1 MEIDDAK
8 RLAKNKAIADRGR
21 ETRIRRHAME
31 CKTFELKIRANKL
44 NLRQKEELS
53 MLFVDAKRY
62 YNDIIAFMKSNDVSD
77 YDWKNTIVSVKTKD
91 GSFEKKEIKYLSA
104 SERQAVIAQIKSSLK
119 ALATSKRHGA
129 KVGKLRFLSEVNQ
142 ITLRQPSIN
151 YAVDFDRKRVRVQG
165 VHGDMRVGG
174 LSQLVGIDSMEM
186 AFAKLVRT
194 PLGYFLKVT
203 VYFPKA
209 KLKSET
215 NGKCIGIDFG
225 CATSFTT
232 SEGDKIDVSVR
243 ESDRLKR
250 LSRKANRISKSAR
263 SEHKKHL
270 YFLIAREYAKMDN
283 RKKDIACKLAHRF
296 AQYDQC
302 VIQDEM
308 LQAWHKGGHGKAVQ
322 HSCMGSIKARLMANP
337 NIVVLDR
344 SCPTTKLC
352 RECGEIHHEMTQR
365 DRVFKCDCGVSEDRD
380 VHAAENMLWFADH
393 KIGVIK
399 IGVERTKF
407 KRGDLEPLLSDAF
420 ASQKQVPETN
430 HEASCSSDKR

>member
-1 MEIDDAK
+1 MKTDDAK
-8 RLAKNKAIADRGR
+8 RLAKNKAIADGGR
-21 ETRIRRHAME
+21 ETRARRHAME

-62 YNDIIAFMKSNDVSD
+62 YNDIIAFMASNDISD
-77 YDWKNTIVSVKTKD
+77 YDWKNTTVSVRMKD
-91 GSFEKKEIKYLSA
+91 GSFEKREIEYLSA
-104 SERQAVIAQIKSSLK
+104 SERQAIIAQIKSSLK
-119 ALATSKRHGA
+119 TLATSKRRGA
-129 KVGKLRFLSEVNQ
+129 KVGKLGFLSEVNQ
-142 ITLRQPSIN
+142 IALKQPGIN

-174 LSQLVGIDSMEM
+174 LSQLVGIDGMEM
-186 AFAKLVRT
+186 AFARLVRT

-203 VYFPKA
+203 VYCPKA

-215 NGKCIGIDFG
+215 NGKRVGIDFG

-232 SEGDKIDVSVR
+232 SEGDKIDVSVQ

-250 LSRKANRISKSAR
+250 LSRKANRIDKNAR
-263 SEHKKHL
+263 SEHKRHL
-270 YFLIAREYAKMDN
+270 RFLIAREYAKMDN
-283 RKKDIACKLAHRF
+283 RKKDIACKLAYRF
-296 AQYDQC
+296 AQYDEC

-308 LQAWHKGGHGKAVQ
+308 LQAWHKGAHGKAVQ
-322 HSCMGSIKARLMANP
+322 HSCMGAVKARLRHNE

-365 DRVFKCDCGVSEDRD
+365 DRVFVCGCGVKEDRD
-380 VHAAENMLWFADH
+380 VHAAENMLWFADR
-393 KIGVIK
+393 KIGIIQV
-399 IGVERTKF
+399 GVERTKF
-407 KRGDLEPLLSDAF
+407 KREDLEPLLSGAF
-420 ASQKQVPETN
+420 ASRRQAPEMN
-430 HEASCSSDKR
+430 HEASCSSGKK